1 MAEKE
6 EETSLGLTEA
16 SGVLLM
22 LNKDERLVIKE
33 LLVLTLQS
41 ESIKNYLREKLGSRS
56 KPGGGGKKQLPKGF
70 SDYVQVAENLLKNMG
85 HKIPKKTEK
94 RDQGSKTGNY
104 KEQKKT
110 WIQRKDGSYT
120 LEDSEIFEVE
130 KE

>member
-1 MAEKE
+1 MEDK

-33 LLVLTLQS
+33 LLVLTLRS

-56 KPGGGGKKQLPKGF
+56 KPGVGRKKQLPKGF

-85 HKIPKKTEK
+85 HKIPEKTEK
-94 RDQGSKTGNY
+94 HHQGSKTRSD
-104 KEQKKT
+104 KKQKKP
-110 WIQRKDGSYT
+110 WIHRKDGSYI
-120 LEDSEIFEVE
+120 LEDSEILEVE